1 MIQTEKKSNTRTMA
15 LAAVF
20 TSLTYVFTAFIN
32 IRLPVT
38 ANGGLIHLGNI
49 PLFIAAITF
58 GSCVGAISG
67 GIGMALFDLLSGWTV
82 WAPFTLVIVS
92 LMGYIMGKITGTAY
106 SLNRIILAVTAA
118 GTVKIAGY
126 YIAEVLLYGNFA
138 APLSSIPGNV
148 LQISAASRNR
158 NSHCTT
164 VKKGGG
170 RNRTYC
176 IVLSAIN
183 FINRKDVFIDYGRY
197 QI

>member
-1 MIQTEKKSNTRTMA
+1 MIQTEKKINTRTMA

-138 APLSSIPGNV
+138 APLSSIPGNI
-148 LQISAASRNR
+148 LQISAAA
-158 NSHCTT
+158 
-164 VKKGGG
+164 VIVIPIAPLLKKAAAG
-170 RNRTYC
+170 
-176 IVLSAIN
+176 IVHTA
-183 FINRKDVFIDYGRY
+183 
-197 QI
+197 